1 MRTTMCKAKL
11 VLETI
16 KNTKGRGGMT
26 PAQLQLAEAQSEDYQ
41 QMKKEIGEL
50 KTDMSEIK
58 NGFNNFS
65 EELAYVKGRVDMIV
79 DNMHKK
85 GFMELLLEMISK
97 KGFWALLIIGST
109 IYLCGKYGIAVK
121 DVVGVVK
128 TAVGL
133 GG

>member
-1 MRTTMCKAKL
+1 MRETMCKAKI

-16 KNTKGRGGMT
+16 KKTKGHGGMT

-58 NGFNNFS
+58 NGFNSFG

-85 GFMELLLEMISK
+85 GFVELLLEMISK
-97 KGFWALLIIGST
+97 KGFWALLIVGST
-109 IYLCGKYGIAVK
+109 IYLCGKFGIAIK
-121 DVVGVVK
+121 DVVDVVK
-128 TAVGL
+128 ASFGI